1 MNASER
7 SPLLGVLV
15 ASLGGSAGPDW
26 YPRQRGA
33 LAGRPLGVRSVCQQG
48 GACVGVRTVA
58 SWGSVSVSERA
69 RGLGSGGAGPEGVV
83 KRQRSGA
90 RSVPW
95 RRALVSTGGGSCG
108 RPCWHVIPLGG
119 VSWWARGVGA
129 LPRGA
134 GWVRVAQGLQSQAR
148 GGLSER

>member
-1 MNASER
+1 M
-7 SPLLGVLV
+7 
-15 ASLGGSAGPDW
+15 
-26 YPRQRGA
+26 
-33 LAGRPLGVRSVCQQG
+33 
-48 GACVGVRTVA
+48 GVRTVA
-58 SWGSVSVSERA
+58 SWGRVSVSERA
-69 RGLGSGGAGPEGVV
+69 AWGPGGAGPEGVV

-119 VSWWARGVGA
+119 VFWWARGVGA

-134 GWVRVAQGLQSQAR
+134 GWVRVAQGLQSRAW
-148 GGLSER
+148 GGLSECQRTKPLR

>member
-1 MNASER
+1 MRGCAH
-7 SPLLGVLV
+7 G
-15 ASLGGSAGPDW
+15 SLM
-26 YPRQRGA
+26 
-33 LAGRPLGVRSVCQQG
+33 
-48 GACVGVRTVA
+48 GACERQ
-58 SWGSVSVSERA
+58 RA

-134 GWVRVAQGLQSQAR
+134 GWVRVAQGLQSRAR
-148 GGLSER
+148 GGLSERQRTKPLR

>member
-15 ASLGGSAGPDW
+15 ASLGESAGPDW

-33 LAGRPLGVRSVCQQG
+33 LAGRPPWCAVRVSTG

-58 SWGSVSVSERA
+58 SWGACERQRA

-134 GWVRVAQGLQSQAR
+134 GWVRVAQGLQSRAR
-148 GGLSER
+148 GGVSER

>member
-1 MNASER
+1 MRGCAH
-7 SPLLGVLV
+7 G
-15 ASLGGSAGPDW
+15 SLM
-26 YPRQRGA
+26 
-33 LAGRPLGVRSVCQQG
+33 
-48 GACVGVRTVA
+48 GACERQ
-58 SWGSVSVSERA
+58 RA

-108 RPCWHVIPLGG
+108 RGLL
-119 VSWWARGVGA
+119 VGPGCGCP

-134 GWVRVAQGLQSQAR
+134 GWCGSPGMQSQAR
-148 GGLSER
+148 GGLSERQRTKPLR